1 MNLADFTL
9 QAALAQIAIALSVFN
24 LITYLWLGL
33 TVLLIGNRSSVVTWT
48 GGLGLLMA
56 ALFFLCHGALVGAGV
71 PGGPSPTDF
80 WWHLSWVPGFIA
92 PFLWLATGL
101 HYTGLTGTMRGWR
114 VPALLA
120 VATLGCL
127 SALLVLV
134 NWPAIEHYGD
144 FIRLLGTALG
154 MRERA
159 PVDIQISPALPALG
173 LAFVL
178 YVTTCAGLPWASLAA
193 RRLRPTPANTGAS
206 VLGGTPDAVLLWDP
220 VDAWVQARPALLLAS
235 ICMMCVGGVV
245 ALIGIASSLAEHAML
260 GNVAPSVLP
269 VALPKTPPGHVS
281 VILVAADSL
290 VQLAMAALILLAGWA
305 VMRQGVLVER
315 RLPQRGF
322 LSHWRGTVAVALVL
336 AAVVSGMAT
345 LQPEALPDFL
355 LLVTLATAIYA
366 LFTRQSY
373 SEHDRLL
380 GQLRP
385 FVASL
390 ATGHTSWL
398 TPEPEEVEQ
407 SVGALFTSLCR
418 DVLGASRGK
427 LSLTAGRLHRT
438 FTYTAPNLSGM
449 AALGEREWVLP
460 VMDERG
466 VVARLALGPRSDGAG
481 YTSADLEMARA
492 CGQRILDA
500 VGEFAATQ
508 AIVSLARRRGL
519 ETELSAALPRRLLHD
534 DVLPRLHLAMLR
546 LESLR
551 GKVLVQGA
559 APPVQAPASPRSAR
573 AGGAP
578 LATTTELAPE
588 PLIDLTELQ
597 AVVQELG
604 HVHHDLAA
612 VMRAAPA
619 ANPRRLEHG
628 LVAVLR
634 SSLDGEFRGTFD
646 QVEWTASPD
655 ACVAAD
661 KLPPIVADLLLGAAL
676 EAIRNSGRHGRGG
689 DLHRRLRLAVELEAD
704 QRAVVVR
711 VSDDGVGI
719 QSEAAK
725 AVHDQHDHNDST
737 SQSQELPGLGSG
749 STRTG
754 LLTHGALVALV
765 GGSLAV
771 RNQTGPGTTVTIRVP
786 RSETGPS

>member
-1 MNLADFTL
+1 MGPADLPL
-9 QAALAQIAIALSVFN
+9 QTALAQITIALSVFS

-56 ALFFLCHGALVGAGV
+56 ALFFLCHGAVVGAGL
-71 PGGPSPTDF
+71 PGGASPTDF

-101 HYTGLTGTMRGWR
+101 HYAGLSGTMRRWR
-114 VPALLA
+114 APALFA
-120 VATLGCL
+120 VAVLGCL
-127 SALLVLV
+127 SALLVVV

-144 FIRLLGTALG
+144 FIRLLGTVLRLHEPPPA
-154 MRERA
+154 
-159 PVDIQISPALPALG
+159 DIQISPALPALG
-173 LAFVL
+173 LSFVL

-193 RRLRPTPANTGAS
+193 RRLRPDVKGSTYVMPGNS
-206 VLGGTPDAVLLWDP
+206 PDAVLLWDP
-220 VDAWVQARPALLLAS
+220 VDAWIQARPALLLAS
-235 ICMMCVGGVV
+235 ICMMCVGGVI

-260 GNVAPSVLP
+260 GNVPQTPLP
-269 VALPKTPPGHVS
+269 VDLPQTPPGHVS
-281 VILVAADSL
+281 VILVIADL
-290 VQLAMAALILLAGWA
+290 LIQLSMATLILLAGWA
-305 VMRQGVLVER
+305 VVRQGVLVER

-322 LSHWRGTVAVALVL
+322 LSHWRGTVAVALIL
-336 AAVVSGMAT
+336 SAVVSGMAA
-345 LQPEALPDFL
+345 LESEALPDFL
-355 LLVTLATAIYA
+355 LLVALATTLYA

-407 SVGALFTSLCR
+407 SVEALFTSLCR
-418 DVLGASRGK
+418 DVLGASHGR

-438 FTYTAPNLSGM
+438 FTYAAPDTPTVPQ
-449 AALGEREWVLP
+449 AEREWVLP

-466 VVARLALGPRSDGAG
+466 VVAYLALGSRTDGAG

-519 ETELSAALPRRLLHD
+519 EAELSAALPRRLLHD

-546 LESLR
+546 LEALR
-551 GKVLVQGA
+551 GRVHQPPVEATSVTAATLARPDSAGIAMLTPA
-559 APPVQAPASPRSAR
+559 APTDEA
-573 AGGAP
+573 
-578 LATTTELAPE
+578 
-588 PLIDLTELQ
+588 ELQ
-597 AVVQELG
+597 AVLGELG
-604 HVHHDLAA
+604 HVHHDLATL
-612 VMRAAPA
+612 MRAAPA
-619 ANPRRLEHG
+619 ANPRRIEHG

-634 SSLDGEFRGTFD
+634 SSLDGEFRGSFD
-646 QVEWTASPD
+646 EVEWSASPE
-655 ACVAAD
+655 ACMAAD

-689 DLHRRLRLAVELEAD
+689 DMHRRLRLQVQLETD
-704 QRAVVVR
+704 SRGVLIR
-711 VSDDGVGI
+711 VIDDGVGL
-719 QSEAAK
+719 QSEAAR
-725 AVHDQHDHNDST
+725 AT
-737 SQSQELPGLGSG
+737 SSPTDAASPPSELPTTLSG

-765 GGSLAV
+765 GGSLSV
-771 RNQTGPGTTVTIRVP
+771 RSQSVPGTSVTIRVP
-786 RSETGPS
+786 HSESAWGPDSRRA